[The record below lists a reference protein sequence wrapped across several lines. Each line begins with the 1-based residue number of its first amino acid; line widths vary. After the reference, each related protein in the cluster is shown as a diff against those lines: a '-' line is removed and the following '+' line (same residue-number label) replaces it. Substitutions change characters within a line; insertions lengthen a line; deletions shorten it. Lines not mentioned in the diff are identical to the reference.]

1 MPYSESAVYC
11 KLFFQ
16 SDSENEK
23 EILLKSWWTEHAET
37 EQRLPMPGSLT
48 RINHSG
54 QHRIPGFRTEP
65 LNSALKLPLRPG
77 PKLIKRRNTFDEPPT

>member
-1 MPYSESAVYC
+1 MEIDF

-37 EQRLPMPGSLT
+37 EQRLPMSLT
-48 RINHSG
+48 RIN
-54 QHRIPGFRTEP
+54 QHRILPQAIEFGFEVAVAARAEI
-65 LNSALKLPLRPG
+65 N
-77 PKLIKRRNTFDEPPT
+77 